1 MKKSHVYTRG
11 GDSGTTSL
19 IGGSRIKKCSL
30 RLDAYGTI
38 DELSAHIGLLASM
51 TSASSGSDTDL
62 LPWIQSRLFDVGTHL
77 AMPCAESQEPPCA
90 INATHIQQ
98 LEDHI
103 DMLDA
108 SPRAAGLGRGRAAV
122 PTMRGCTRLALL
134 CALPWL
140 LPLVAP
146 GRPAPPPALRRDPR
160 NPARGAQ
167 FDRIY
172 SGVVSLPT
180 ENIYSFNYTSQPG
193 QVRHSLP
200 ALPGTCP
207 TSEPRRCSGSPRSR
221 PRETSGTMKP
231 SFPFSFKA
239 VTARAAASSATGLGT
254 TPPPLAPPRPGR
266 GHYWALQGRRFPA
279 PSAGLGPL
287 SGPSLGSHNF

>member
-108 SPRAAGLGRGRAAV
+108 
-122 PTMRGCTRLALL
+122 
-134 CALPWL
+134 
-140 LPLVAP
+140 
-146 GRPAPPPALRRDPR
+146 
-160 NPARGAQ
+160 Q
-167 FDRIY
+167 
-172 SGVVSLPT
+172 LPT
-180 ENIYSFNYTSQPG
+180 LRAFI
-193 QVRHSLP
+193 
-200 ALPGTCP
+200 LPG
-207 TSEPRRCSGSPRSR
+207 GS
-221 PRETSGTMKP
+221 T
-231 SFPFSFKA
+231 
-239 VTARAAASSATGLGT
+239 AASQCHVCRTVCRRAERLITA
-254 TPPPLAPPRPGR
+254 LAEEVPINPILLSFVNRLSD
-266 GHYWALQGRRFPA
+266 YLFVYARFQNKIKGVDEI
-279 PSAGLGPL
+279 SWKKDCD
-287 SGPSLGSHNF
+287 

>member
-1 MKKSHVYTRG
+1 MIS
-11 GDSGTTSL
+11 
-19 IGGSRIKKCSL
+19 
-30 RLDAYGTI
+30 
-38 DELSAHIGLLASM
+38 
-51 TSASSGSDTDL
+51 L
-62 LPWIQSRLFDVGTHL
+62 LPARCQHSSAGL
-77 AMPCAESQEPPCA
+77 ARHRQRGAENSAGAAGGFGRTGSAFAP
-90 INATHIQQ
+90 
-98 LEDHI
+98 
-103 DMLDA
+103 

-254 TPPPLAPPRPGR
+254 TPPPFAPPRPGR

-287 SGPSLGSHNF
+287 SGPSLGKLQFLKLRRKMTTPLFPSSRGEGTSSLLVDSVRPFYSIAPGEGELLRI